1 MATGIGSSTAVTLNW
16 INESFSNGHK
26 EQKMHRFLPNKIT
39 LSLLYVNR
47 LCLHAQST
55 IKDPSSAT
63 TMTAK
68 QKHPA
73 EADRKRLFL
82 YEFTRVNESV
92 YQFHGSAFHFCDVL
106 SVSSLWITYI
116 SIYTLPTW
124 WKKKENVLTSFIIQ
138 LYLYFG
144 WIINSFIRLFLEKW
158 SSIRWR
164 RGSKDKLYLKLY
176 ASLGITCTTKYT
188 NNHFNL
194 TKR

>member
-47 LCLHAQST
+47 SCLHAQST

-82 YEFTRVNESV
+82 YEFAQGRMKACTNFMAVHLIFV
-92 YQFHGSAFHFCDVL
+92 MFFLLVL
-106 SVSSLWITYI
+106 C
-116 SIYTLPTW
+116 
-124 WKKKENVLTSFIIQ
+124 E
-138 LYLYFG
+138 
-144 WIINSFIRLFLEKW
+144 
-158 SSIRWR
+158 
-164 RGSKDKLYLKLY
+164 
-176 ASLGITCTTKYT
+176 
-188 NNHFNL
+188 
-194 TKR
+194 